1 VSTTETQV
9 PCPYVGLRSY
19 EEEDSDYFFGRT
31 FDIEKI
37 SANLSVR
44 RLTILYGTS
53 GVGKTSLLRAGVVH
67 KLRLQ
72 RRNIVV
78 YFNDW
83 QQSDA
88 IQQLKVE
95 CLRRL
100 EGSPAPALLP
110 AEESKDSTQP
120 GSQPEPPPEALPA
133 LPTLTSPLDEF
144 GLSRRGTLLL
154 VLDQFE
160 DYLLTEHD
168 SKEADPFDAQLAR
181 AVNRNGIDIHIL
193 IGIREED
200 LSKLDRLGPRIP
212 NYLGNAIRLG
222 NLAPRDA
229 VEAII
234 KPAETFG
241 VIVGEGRYRQEGEQ
255 EINIEQALK
264 DPLISAVIEGATE
277 RGSGIDASIL
287 QMVMERLWDTDG
299 PAPIRHL
306 RLSTLTGLKGV
317 DGIVEGYVA
326 DRMRNLG
333 RPEVARPEPSQPA
346 GVNKDKISRAK
357 ELLRSMHPRVRRLK
371 NTAARIFRELVS
383 SKGDRVSRFIPNL
396 APIID
401 RPEVDVAEMLGILED
416 HRIVRRVAPDSCEIR
431 PALARAVLK
440 WRIEYFDREEKLTI
454 VRWGAQIGVVV
465 AATVG
470 LLFWYVYLPKE
481 LAHHRYEMQAVKS
494 LGFKADRKLESDPAL
509 SLTLG
514 SMAVERALYTGIHTS
529 EDESALLAAR
539 DALSHALDAGRLRV
553 DDRTLYRCDDQRD
566 VAYSVSI
573 WPSSTSDVKDSDVK
587 DAVPL
592 LAASCGTYVKVWNL
606 KSNRA
611 FPILQ
616 LESMAPG
623 ISEAVFSPTGR
634 YIATANDDNTAT
646 IWEWPARKLK
656 SWQIEG
662 EKKPRTSLG
671 VPGSSDEQHS
681 DEVWGV
687 AFSRDEKYLATASK
701 DHTARIWDIQTGRCL
716 YKFQH
721 ADIVVSVAFSPTADK
736 LATASLDHTAAIWE
750 PKSGNWA
757 PCTGNKAC
765 SEQRTDYK
773 NRSLKLHTAGVYG
786 VAFSSNGT
794 YLATASWDGTARVWE
809 TENGVSSRFFLP
821 GAKLLWGVAFSKD
834 GMWLAAAGRDGKAK
848 IWEWRSGREILSL
861 AGGASE
867 LTGVAFNREGT
878 IVAAGTRNGFVQA
891 WDISFPRIV
900 EPDIGEITKVAFNAT
915 GTELVA
921 GASHN
926 AAGVWKAV
934 ASDRQFPAKL
944 RRLWKTPPVGE
955 TLERIDISAVAFR
968 PKQGQIATGNALGE
982 VNLWSTTV
990 DGSPPQQI
998 IKPMPDGK
1006 RITALAFDPTGR
1018 YLAVGDWGGN
1028 VYVWDGDA
1036 KNPSTALSG
1045 AKELKVKGLQKIR
1058 ALAFSEQG
1066 DRLAI
1071 AGDKN
1076 PAKEFEFAP
1085 TVSIWDVSSQGF
1097 SGRSLPQ
1104 STANLLRDGSAI
1116 AFSSNGKR
1124 LAVGFTNGG
1133 GMILDLDSGRSWSL
1147 NAHLYKHTTSI
1158 NSIVFDAHEDGT
1170 SDRIATAS
1178 DDGTAKVWKGDTGNL
1193 ILTVYGHAGAV
1204 LGTYFNRHDI
1214 LTTAGSDKTIRTHD
1228 LDFDHQLTKAK
1239 SLGRS
1244 LSKEECD
1251 EYLPGQPCPAG
1262 KD

>member
-1 VSTTETQV
+1 
-9 PCPYVGLRSY
+9 VGLRSY

-222 NLAPRDA
+222 NLAPRGA

-234 KPAETFG
+234 KPAEKFG
-241 VIVGEGRYRQEGEQ
+241 VIVGEGRYRQESEQ

-264 DPLISAVIEGATE
+264 DPLISAVIEGASE
-277 RGSGIDASIL
+277 KGSGIDASIL

-333 RPEVARPEPSQPA
+333 RPEIARPEPSQPA

-357 ELLRSMHPRVRRLK
+357 ELVRSIHPRVRGLK

-401 RPEVDVAEMLGILED
+401 RPEGDVARMLGILED
-416 HRIVRRVAPDSCEIR
+416 HRIVRRVAPNSCEIR

-440 WRIEYFDREEKLTI
+440 WRIEYFAREDVLTI
-454 VRWGAQIGVVV
+454 VRWGALIGVVV

-470 LLFWYVYLPKE
+470 LLFVYVYLPKE
-481 LAHHRYEMQAVKS
+481 LEHHRSEMQEVKY
-494 LGFKADRKLESDPAL
+494 LGFKAERTLGSDPAL
-509 SLTLG
+509 SLQLA
-514 SMAVERALYTGIHTS
+514 SKAVELAQGTGIHTI
-529 EDESALLAAR
+529 EDKHALLAAQ
-539 DALSHALDAGRLRV
+539 DALNHALDAGRLRV
-553 DDRTLYRCDDQRD
+553 DDRALYRCDDKRD
-566 VAYSVSI
+566 VTYSVSI
-573 WPSSTSDVKDSDVK
+573 WPNSTSDFRDSDVK
-587 DAVPL
+587 GPEPL

-606 KSNRA
+606 RSNRA

-616 LESMAPG
+616 LTRSAPG

-646 IWEWPARKLK
+646 IWEWPSRKLK
-656 SWQIEG
+656 
-662 EKKPRTSLG
+662 TSFG
-671 VPGSSDEQHS
+671 VPGSSGEQHS

-701 DHTARIWDIQTGRCL
+701 DHTARIWDIETGRCL
-716 YKFQH
+716 YRFQH
-721 ADIVVSVAFSPTADK
+721 QDIVVSVAFSPTGDQ
-736 LATASLDHTAAIWE
+736 LATASLDQTAAIWE
-750 PKSGNWA
+750 PTSGNWA

-765 SEQRTDYK
+765 SEQRADYRK
-773 NRSLKLHTAGVYG
+773 KSLEGLHTAGVYS
-786 VAFSSNGT
+786 VAFSRDGKN
-794 YLATASWDGTARVWE
+794 LATASWDGTARVWDTE
-809 TENGVSSRFFLP
+809 TGTSARFFLP
-821 GAKLLWGVAFSKD
+821 GAKLLWGVAFSRD
-834 GMWLAAAGRDGKAK
+834 GMWLVAAGRDGKAK

-861 AGGASE
+861 VGGASE

-878 IVAAGTRNGFVQA
+878 IVAAGTREGFVQT

-934 ASDRQFPAKL
+934 ASDRQFPVKL
-944 RRLWKTPPVGE
+944 GEVWKTPPVKE
-955 TLERIDISAVAFR
+955 EELRRIDISAVAFR

-982 VNLWSTTV
+982 VNLWSTTE
-990 DGSPPQQI
+990 GGPPPQQI
-998 IKPMPDGK
+998 IKPAQDAK
-1006 RITALAFDPTGR
+1006 RITALAFDPAGR

-1036 KNPSTALSG
+1036 TNPSKALS
-1045 AKELKVKGLQKIR
+1045 ATTKLKVTGLQKIR

-1066 DRLAI
+1066 DRLAV

-1076 PAKEFEFAP
+1076 PAKEFGSAP
-1085 TVSIWDVSSQGF
+1085 TVSILDVSSQGF

-1104 STANLLRDGSAI
+1104 STADLLRDSSAV

-1124 LAVGFTNGG
+1124 LAVGFTDGDG
-1133 GMILDLDSGRSWSL
+1133 LILDLGSGKSWSL
-1147 NAHLYKHTTSI
+1147 AHLYKHTTLI
-1158 NSIVFDAHEDGT
+1158 NSIAFDVHEDGT

-1178 DDGTAKVWKGDTGNL
+1178 DDGTAKVWNSDTGEL

-1204 LGTYFNRHDI
+1204 LSAYLRHDT
-1214 LTTAGSDKTIRTHD
+1214 LTTAGADKTLRTHD
-1228 LDFDHQLTKAK
+1228 LDDKHRLTKAK

-1244 LSKEECD
+1244 LSTEECD
-1251 EYLPGQPCPAG
+1251 EYMPGQPCPAG
-1262 KD
+1262 KH